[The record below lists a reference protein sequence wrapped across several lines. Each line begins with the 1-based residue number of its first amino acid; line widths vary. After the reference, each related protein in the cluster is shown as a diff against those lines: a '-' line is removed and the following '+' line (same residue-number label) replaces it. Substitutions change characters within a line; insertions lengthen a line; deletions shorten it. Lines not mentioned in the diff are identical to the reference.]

1 MAGGQGQ
8 GQGQHAGARIDA
20 ECQCPRAIDSLT
32 LDSLGFRYTSALH
45 EPANESLIVSPI
57 PSAGHLI
64 PLYFSRL
71 LGQGRFT
78 GATRRNWLQPTQML
92 RGDIKEWTGMGCLS
106 RRDSTGDKLLLDI
119 I

>member
-1 MAGGQGQ
+1 MTRVPRARAG
-8 GQGQHAGARIDA
+8 HARARIDA

>member
-32 LDSLGFRYTSALH
+32 LDSLGSRYTSALQ

-57 PSAGHLI
+57 L
-64 PLYFSRL
+64 PLDTLYLSTFQGYLNKGDL
-71 LGQGRFT
+71 LVP
-78 GATRRNWLQPTQML
+78 L
-92 RGDIKEWTGMGCLS
+92 
-106 RRDSTGDKLLLDI
+106 DSTGFKLLRCSEEILRSGPVWGV
-119 I
+119 